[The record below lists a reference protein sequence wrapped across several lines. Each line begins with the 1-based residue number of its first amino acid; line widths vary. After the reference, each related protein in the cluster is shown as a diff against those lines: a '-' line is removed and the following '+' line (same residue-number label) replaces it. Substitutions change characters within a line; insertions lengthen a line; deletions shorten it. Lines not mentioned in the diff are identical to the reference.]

1 MAEESHKPKK
11 KFQLHP
17 QNHLNSDTFA
27 AAQTFYVLCRQLGF
41 VNGTVWEKI
50 SFDGLTRF

>member
-11 KFQLHP
+11 YIQLHP
-17 QNHLNSDTFA
+17 QNHLNTLA
-27 AAQTFYVLCRQLGF
+27 AAQALYVLCRQLGF

-50 SFDGLTRF
+50 SFDRLTRF